1 MFRFAAAS
9 AALLASTAIA
19 QAGGLDRSGLGI
31 SPIFEDGTYV
41 ELSFGSVMPS
51 VSGTVMGQSS
61 GNMAQD
67 YLNYSFAVR
76 DDLTDRLS
84 YAVMYE
90 QAFGGRRGLP
100 QRIRQLPPLFSASRA
115 TPSPRN
121 CRARALTAML
131 RYELSDRFSIYGGL
145 RYVTMSGEILFDD
158 VPQTLTFESSSDVG
172 YLIGAAFEIP
182 DIALRASITYNSE
195 TEHNNPVSNSL
206 PIRDGPWPLRDRDG
220 RLCPAAVGEY
230 RLPDRHRR
238 GARCCWPRC
247 AGRNGPRPRSTR
259 KSALGT
265 IDYDNDVFTYS
276 LGVARRLSDDF
287 AVLGRVT
294 YEDAKGGLA
303 SNLAPTGRVAR
314 FVACRHLRCR
324 QRAHHG
330 RRETTPG
337 WAMPRPRPSVRI
349 SPATAPGVWASGSV
363 SRSDP
368 GTFGKK
374 ETPRATRAGVL
385 RCHLRAPGTPVPAAR
400 SS

>member
-90 QAFGGRRGLP
+90 QAFGAAVDYRNASANYPLILGL
-100 QRIRQLPPLFSASRA
+100 QGNSFAAELSG
-115 TPSPRN
+115 T
-121 CRARALTAML
+121 ALTAML

-206 PIRDGPWPLRDRDG
+206 PIVTGLGPYATETG
-220 RLCPAAVGEY
+220 AYV
-230 RLPDRHRR
+230 LPQSVNIDFQTGIAEGTLLLASVRW
-238 GARCCWPRC
+238 AEWTET
-247 AGRNGPRPRSTR
+247 AINTQ
-259 KSALGT
+259 SALGT

-303 SNLAPTGRVAR
+303 SNLAPTDGSLGLSLAGIYDVGNAR
-314 FVACRHLRCR
+314 I
-324 QRAHHG
+324 
-330 RRETTPG
+330 T
-337 WAMPRPRPSVRI
+337 
-349 SPATAPGVWASGSV
+349 
-363 SRSDP
+363 
-368 GTFGKK
+368 
-374 ETPRATRAGVL
+374 AGVNYTWL
-385 RCHLRAPGTPVPAAR
+385 GDATTETIGADFSGNSAWGLGVRVGF
-400 SS
+400 SF